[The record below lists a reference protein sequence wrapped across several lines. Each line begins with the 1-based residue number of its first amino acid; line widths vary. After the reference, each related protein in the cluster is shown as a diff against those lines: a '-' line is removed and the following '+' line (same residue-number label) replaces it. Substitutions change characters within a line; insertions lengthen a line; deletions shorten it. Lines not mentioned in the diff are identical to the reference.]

1 MGPVI
6 FFLLFFLFL
15 LTCLNVVSVI
25 ITLDTSHAS
34 YTYDTM
40 ILSYDICHSR
50 QLSFNKRAPTV
61 IASCSPKP
69 LGPANRLETRR
80 TVLRYISSMIS
91 FTGTPMIARLSQTSA
106 DPWILH
112 GWGAWPHVWKDTSGK
127 GNCESTAFLTHVS
140 SAGSAGD
147 LPRTFPITILGEV
160 RDPLPLCNVNSWSYR
175 KLSHPET

>member
-1 MGPVI
+1 LASLLYFFGFRRLLAAFSFFRLWLFGAIRAISRTEPIRVLPAFTRLEAWPVMGCAECYLGPDSSFLVLGLWLDPFIDHLPGWMIWVIILTPGGRMGPVI

-50 QLSFNKRAPTV
+50 QLSFNKRAPTA

-80 TVLRYISSMIS
+80 TVLRYI
-91 FTGTPMIARLSQTSA
+91 PQ
-106 DPWILH
+106 
-112 GWGAWPHVWKDTSGK
+112 
-127 GNCESTAFLTHVS
+127 
-140 SAGSAGD
+140 
-147 LPRTFPITILGEV
+147 
-160 RDPLPLCNVNSWSYR
+160 
-175 KLSHPET
+175 